1 MSQPAAVFI
10 QNLASSDDNDD
21 NADLDS
27 STYAHNDA
35 EVNMRVYDQADI
47 NGHADALQD
56 DANIHGGAPSSTR
69 DGVIRADTLPEST
82 AASSSDAN
90 DDCAEDARVDIDD
103 DANDLTDAGVDVGD
117 DAGEGCADTLPVA
130 FGDDTDDGADGHPD
144 NLNNRAA
151 SHIVADDG
159 SDDDQTDTASGD
171 DLADERADAL
181 RTSISDPPAPAA
193 PAIACRDDGASAA
206 RCPAGAVASHGDNV
220 NVDSDSNNC
229 HTTAPTEDERV
240 RDPPEQADL
249 DRTAAAGDGAAVPT
263 TRTTPAAMPAITSRD
278 NLTGDSADADTEA
291 GAGVHEESADTD
303 SNDLADRDCNR
314 LSRVLSDIC
323 Q

>member
-1 MSQPAAVFI
+1 MSQPATVFI
-10 QNLASSDDNDD
+10 QNLASSDGNDD

-35 EVNMRVYDQADI
+35 EVNMRVYDQSDI
-47 NGHADALQD
+47 NGRAVALQD

-69 DGVIRADTLPEST
+69 DGVICADTLPEST

-90 DDCAEDARVDIDD
+90 DDCAEDARVDLDD
-103 DANDLTDAGVDVGD
+103 DANDLTDAGVDDGD
-117 DAGEGCADTLPVA
+117 DAGERCADTLPVA
-130 FGDDTDDGADGHPD
+130 FGDDTDDGADCHPD

-171 DLADERADAL
+171 DLADGRADAL
-181 RTSISDPPAPAA
+181 PTIVADPPAPAA
-193 PAIACRDDGASAA
+193 PAITCRDDGASSA
-206 RCPAGAVASHGDNV
+206 RCPAGAAASHDDNA

-229 HTTAPTEDERV
+229 HTTAPAEDERV

-249 DRTAAAGDGAAVPT
+249 DRTAAADGAAVPT
-263 TRTTPAAMPAITSRD
+263 ARTTPTAVPTITSRD
-278 NLTGDSADADTEA
+278 DLTGDSADADTEA
-291 GAGVHEESADTD
+291 DAGVREESADTD